1 MKNLILIIGIICFVA
16 NLLLGL
22 IISSYAPFNL
32 VLNSFVILINTGLM
46 YAIAA
51 SSVKD
56 GFKVSLSM
64 LFPMCGLIEYI
75 LGLFASN
82 TFENNWYLILTVIIL
97 FIESILFAV
106 VYGISHI
113 NK

>member
-1 MKNLILIIGIICFVA
+1 MKNLILIIGFICFFA

-32 VLNSFVILINTGLM
+32 GLNTFVILANTGLL
-46 YAIAA
+46 YLLA
-51 SSVKD
+51 SSPVKD

-75 LGLFASN
+75 LGLFAPD
-82 TFENNWYLILTVIIL
+82 TVENNWYLILTIILL
-97 FIESILFAV
+97 FIESILYAI
-106 VYGISHI
+106 VYSVSHI

>member
-1 MKNLILIIGIICFVA
+1 MKNLILVIGVICFVA

-32 VLNSFVILINTGLM
+32 GLNSIVILINTGLM

-51 SSVKD
+51 SSIKE

-64 LFPMCGLIEYI
+64 LFPLCGFVEYI
-75 LGLFASN
+75 LGLFASD
-82 TFENNWYLILTVIIL
+82 TIENNWYLIITVIIL
-97 FIESILFAV
+97 FIESILYAI

>member
-1 MKNLILIIGIICFVA
+1 MKNLILIIGVICFVA

-32 VLNSFVILINTGLM
+32 GLNSIVILINTGLM

-64 LFPMCGLIEYI
+64 LFPLCGLIEYI

-82 TFENNWYLILTVIIL
+82 TFENNWYLMLTIIIL
-97 FIESILFAV
+97 FIESILYAI
-106 VYGISHI
+106 VYGTSHI

>member
-1 MKNLILIIGIICFVA
+1 MKNLILIIGVICFVA

-32 VLNSFVILINTGLM
+32 GLNSIVILINTGLM

-64 LFPMCGLIEYI
+64 LFPLCGLIEYI

-82 TFENNWYLILTVIIL
+82 TFENNWFLILTIILL
-97 FIESILFAV
+97 FIESILYAI
-106 VYGISHI
+106 VYSVSHI

>member
-1 MKNLILIIGIICFVA
+1 MKNLILVIGIICFVA

-22 IISSYAPFNL
+22 IISSYSPFNIW
-32 VLNSFVILINTGLM
+32 LNSSVIAINTGLM
-46 YAIAA
+46 YAIAT

-56 GFKVSLSM
+56 GFKISLSI
-64 LFPMCGLIEYI
+64 LFPLCGLIEYF
-75 LGLFASN
+75 LGLFATN
-82 TFENNWYLILTVIIL
+82 TFENNWFLIIAVIIL
-97 FIESILFAV
+97 FIESILYAI